1 MLIDESFM
9 VDLFHHHTSHY
20 ATLDLFESRK
30 EGKKFFK
37 TTSFGSPY
45 FSQFRS
51 DDVIEYR
58 PSHLPQSL
66 DPYAPSLLVDAT
78 SRIGKWIAYSYV
90 PSANASV

>member
-37 TTSFGSPY
+37 TISFGIPHISP
-45 FSQFRS
+45 SS
-51 DDVIEYR
+51 DLTTLSSIDPPTSLS
-58 PSHLPQSL
+58 PSTLTHLLFTS
-66 DPYAPSLLVDAT
+66 T
-78 SRIGKWIAYSYV
+78 SRIGKWIAYY
-90 PSANASV
+90 AFAL